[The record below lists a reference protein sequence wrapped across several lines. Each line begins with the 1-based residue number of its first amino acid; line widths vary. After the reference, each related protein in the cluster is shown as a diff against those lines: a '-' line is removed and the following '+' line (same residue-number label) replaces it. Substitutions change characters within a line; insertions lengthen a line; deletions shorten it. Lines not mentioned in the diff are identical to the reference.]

1 MGINLSNFLVSK
13 SQNRKMGQYQ
23 DLDHLDG
30 LSVSSASANL
40 YNSNRDDLAMF
51 YFRDG
56 ANFASVYTQSKI
68 LSENIKWNL
77 SQKTQK
83 IFSLIIN
90 TRNAN
95 SFTGEQGYRSMQH
108 LADFV
113 SKKLTEKQKEDEDEP
128 KIIKSKNI
136 IFGCTGTIGEKFP
149 EEKIKSKIPDLV
161 RDIKYTQNKYIWIKA
176 ASAIMTTDTEPKIA
190 MEECKIGNTSVKIYG
205 IAKGSGMIKPNMA
218 TTLGYIFTDADISND
233 VLKKLLKKNIENTF
247 NAISCDGDTST
258 NDMISIFSTGKAK
271 NSFIKNIGDKK
282 IKSFDESLNKVL
294 LNLAKRVVADGE
306 GASKFITINVL
317 NSKTENDAK
326 KIGFSIANS
335 PLVKTAIAGEDP
347 NWGRIIMA
355 IGKANVDINLSKL
368 SIKFGELIIIN
379 KGKVYTQYNETEAE
393 NYMKSFAININVDIG
408 NGKKNFTVYT
418 MDLTKEYIN
427 INTDYR
433 S

>member
-30 LSVSSASANL
+30 LAVSSASANL
-40 YNSNRDDLAMF
+40 YNSKRDDLAMF

-56 ANFASVYTQSKI
+56 ANFASVYTRSKI

-83 IFSLIIN
+83 IFSLVIN

-95 SFTGEQGYRSMQH
+95 SFTGEQGYKSMQH
-108 LADFV
+108 LAELI
-113 SKKLTEKQKEDEDEP
+113 SKQLTEKQKEDEDDP
-128 KIIKSKNI
+128 KIIKPKNL

-149 EEKIKSKIPDLV
+149 EEKIKSKIPELIKN
-161 RDIKYTQNKYIWIKA
+161 IKYTQNKYIWMKVA
-176 ASAIMTTDTEPKIA
+176 LAIMTTDTQPKIA
-190 MEECKIGNTSVKIYG
+190 MEECKIGNTTVKIYG
-205 IAKGSGMIKPNMA
+205 IAKGSGMIQPNMA
-218 TTLGYIFTDADISND
+218 TTLAYIFTDANISND
-233 VLKKLLKKNIENTF
+233 LLKKLLKKNIENTF

-271 NSFIKNIGDKK
+271 NTLIKTINDKK
-282 IKSFDESLNKVL
+282 IKSFDDALKSIL

-306 GASKFITINVL
+306 GASKFVTINVL
-317 NSKTENDAK
+317 NSKSEQDAK

-355 IGKANVDINLSKL
+355 IGKSDVDINLNKL
-368 SIKFGELIIIN
+368 SIKFGDLIIVN
-379 KGKVYTQYNETEAE
+379 KGKIYNQYNEDEAAK
-393 NYMKSFAININVDIG
+393 YMKGPDINFSIDVG

-418 MDLTKEYIN
+418 MDLTNEYIK
-427 INTDYR
+427 INSDYR

>member
-13 SQNRKMGQYQ
+13 SKNRKMGQYQ

-77 SQKTQK
+77 NQKTQK
-83 IFSLIIN
+83 IFSLVIN

-190 MEECKIGNTSVKIYG
+190 MEECKIGNTSIKIYG

-326 KIGFSIANS
+326 TIGFSIANS

-355 IGKANVDINLSKL
+355 IGKSNVDINLSKL
-368 SIKFGELIIIN
+368 SIKLGELIIIN
-379 KGKVYTQYNETEAE
+379 KGKVYTQYNETDAE
-393 NYMKSFAININVDIG
+393 NYMKSFAIDINVDIG

>member
-1 MGINLSNFLVSK
+1 MGINLINFLASK
-13 SQNRKMGQYQ
+13 TQNRKMGHFQ

-30 LSVSSASANL
+30 LSVSSISANL
-40 YNSNRDDLAMF
+40 YNSKRDDLAMF

-77 SQKTQK
+77 NQKTQK

-95 SFTGEQGYRSMQH
+95 SFTGESGYKSMQH
-108 LADFV
+108 IADIT
-113 SKKLTEKQKEDEDEP
+113 SKLLTEKQKEDEDYP
-128 KIIKSKNI
+128 KIIKPKNI

-149 EEKIKSKIPDLV
+149 EEKIKLRIPDLIKN
-161 RDIKYTQNKYIWIKA
+161 IKYTQNKYIWMKVA
-176 ASAIMTTDTEPKIA
+176 LSIMTTDTQPKIA
-190 MEECKIGNTSVKIYG
+190 MEECKIGNTPVKIYG
-205 IAKGSGMIKPNMA
+205 IAKGSGMIQPNMA

-271 NSFIKNIGDKK
+271 NTLIKTINDKK
-282 IKSFDESLNKVL
+282 LKSFDASLNSVL

-306 GASKFITINVL
+306 GATKFVTINVL
-317 NSKTENDAK
+317 NSRTEQDAK
-326 KIGFSIANS
+326 KVGFSIANS
-335 PLVKTAIAGEDP
+335 SLVKTAIAGEDP
-347 NWGRIIMA
+347 NWGRVIMA
-355 IGKANVDINLSKL
+355 IGKSEIDINLSKL
-368 SIKFGELIIIN
+368 SLKFGEFIIVN
-379 KGKVYTQYNETEAE
+379 KGKIYSQYNENEAAK
-393 NYMKSFAININVDIG
+393 YMKNSDINISVDIG

-418 MDLTKEYIN
+418 MDLTKEYIK
-427 INTDYR
+427 INADYR

>member
-1 MGINLSNFLVSK
+1 MGINLSNFLASK
-13 SQNRKMGQYQ
+13 SHDRKMGQYQ

-30 LSVSSASANL
+30 LAVSSVSADL
-40 YNSNRDDLAMF
+40 YNSKRDDLAMF

-83 IFSLIIN
+83 IFSLLVN

-95 SFTGEQGYRSMQH
+95 SFTGEQGYKSMQH
-108 LADFV
+108 LAEFL
-113 SKKLTEKQKEDEDEP
+113 SKQLTEKQKEDEDDP
-128 KIIKSKNI
+128 KIIKPKNL

-149 EEKIKSKIPDLV
+149 EEKIKLKIPELIKN
-161 RDIKYTQNKYIWIKA
+161 IKYTQNKYIWMKVA
-176 ASAIMTTDTEPKIA
+176 LAIMTTDTQPKVA
-190 MEECKIGNTSVKIYG
+190 MEECKIGNTTVKIYG
-205 IAKGSGMIKPNMA
+205 IAKGSGMIHPNMA
-218 TTLGYIFTDADISND
+218 TTLAYVFTDADISND

-247 NAISCDGDTST
+247 NAISCDSDTST

-271 NSFIKNIGDKK
+271 NTLIKTINDKK
-282 IKSFDESLNKVL
+282 VKLFDEALNSLL

-306 GASKFITINVL
+306 GASKFVTINVT
-317 NSKTENDAK
+317 NSKSEQDAK

-355 IGKANVDINLSKL
+355 IGKSDVDINLNKL
-368 SIKFGELIIIN
+368 SIRLGDLTIVN
-379 KGKVYTQYNETEAE
+379 KGKIYNHYNENEAAK
-393 NYMKSFAININVDIG
+393 YMKGLDINISVDIG
-408 NGKKNFTVYT
+408 NGKKGFTVYT
-418 MDLTKEYIN
+418 MDLTNEYIK
-427 INTDYR
+427 INSDYR